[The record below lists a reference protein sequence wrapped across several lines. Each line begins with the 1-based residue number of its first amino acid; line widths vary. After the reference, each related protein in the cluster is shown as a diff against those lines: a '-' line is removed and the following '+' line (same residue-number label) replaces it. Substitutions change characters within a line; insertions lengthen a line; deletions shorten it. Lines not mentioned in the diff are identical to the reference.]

1 MHIDTDMRTTVAR
14 ELLALSGQHDAETLA
29 EALQTLVKVAATDGI
44 GNAVSDLQDRVAE
57 TRRLGMHVSIAFDSP
72 EELSHHS
79 VVVWLVSTRLDLRAV
94 ADIVAGSHDVST
106 WTDALDRLHQ
116 WVEEES

>member
-1 MHIDTDMRTTVAR
+1 MDTDTDMKTIVAR
-14 ELLALSGQHDAETLA
+14 ELLALPGQHDAETLA
-29 EALQTLVKVAATDGI
+29 EALQPLIKVGATDGI
-44 GNAVSDLQDRVAE
+44 GNAVADMQDRVAE
-57 TRRLGMHVSIAFDSP
+57 TRRLGMHVSLAFDSP

-106 WTDALDRLHQ
+106 WTEALDRLHR